1 MATIDLN
8 EELTP
13 EGAQMFENI
22 EKYQRLNLGLSV
34 LPEEKKPRKP
44 RITQCDV
51 ELNAIKI
58 QIAKLIK
65 NSEMVIKNCDKIIA
79 KYTRPEE
86 IRDPETGKWINSSVF
101 VRKELKFM
109 KNGYYCPD
117 PIGSFIIKNIG
128 MNN

>member
-79 KYTRPEE
+79 KYTTMEE
-86 IRDPETGKWINSSVF
+86 YLASDAKVAKLCHTNLIERLERILDGREALDYEVKLDD
-101 VRKELKFM
+101 E
-109 KNGYYCPD
+109 
-117 PIGSFIIKNIG
+117 
-128 MNN
+128 